1 MTTKK
6 AKPVKNVI
14 FWMAAG
20 AIIIL
25 LWSLLQAPAMVN
37 SEIKFSQFLKDVQD
51 GKVAEVQITGTQ
63 IKGTYKADQSQF
75 KTNIPQQYN
84 DLVKLLEDNKVG
96 IDVKDA
102 NKTPWFSVLFS
113 WFPIVRSLVMSVQ
126 ETNLVSMPTFVGLDN
141 FANVLAD
148 PLFGKAVSTTASANS
163 TLYPAAAVRAPSS

>member
-1 MTTKK
+1 MTPKK

-113 WFPIVRSLVMSVQ
+113 WFPIVLLILFWVFFMRQMQSGGNKAMS
-126 ETNLVSMPTFVGLDN
+126 
-141 FANVLAD
+141 
-148 PLFGKAVSTTASANS
+148 FGKS
-163 TLYPAAAVRAPSS
+163 RAKVFSGQQQK